1 MAYQALYRKYRSQ
14 RFDEMVGQEVVAT
27 TLKNAIVN
35 GQISHAYLFSGPR
48 GTGKT
53 SAAKI
58 FAKAINCPNQ
68 KDGEPCNNCDICQAI
83 TQGSLEDVIELDAAS
98 NNGVDEI
105 RKYGINPLM
114 QRVEQLIKFIS
125 SMKCT
130 CCRQVLLMP
139 C

>member
-35 GQISHAYLFSGPR
+35 HQISHAYLFSGPR

-68 KDGEPCNNCDICQAI
+68 VDGEPCNNCFICDSI
-83 TQGSLEDVIELDAAS
+83 TKGSLDDVIELDAAS
-98 NNGVDEI
+98 NMGLTKFEKFEI
-105 RKYGINPLM
+105 NQLTQLVKPLT
-114 QRVEQLIKFIS
+114 RFILL
-125 SMKCT
+125 MKCI
-130 CCRQVLLMP
+130 CFRQGLLMHF
-139 C
+139 